1 VVIVFVTL
9 IAVAVVVQKLLQL
22 SLQFLMFVAA
32 LLTDSQFAAALK
44 MCRNVLHYL
53 HRLEI

>member
-32 LLTDSQFAAALK
+32 LPDWQSICSST
-44 MCRNVLHYL
+44 
-53 HRLEI
+53 